1 MKRALLSGITGQ
13 VGSYLAELLLDEG
26 YEVHGLIRKS
36 STFPTARIDHLLDR
50 LTLHYGDLND
60 TLALVALLDQ
70 VEPDE
75 VYNLAAQSHVQVSF
89 GLPMMTGQVT
99 GLAVTAWLE
108 ALRIAGAPTRFYQA
122 SSSELFGNEPAPQ
135 NENTR
140 ISPRSPYAAA
150 KAYAYHMTRIYRE
163 AYGLFAV
170 NGILNNQESPR
181 RSPTFVTR
189 KITQAVARIQAGR
202 QDTLA
207 LGNLDAERDWTFA
220 GDGARAIWMMMQ
232 HEIADD
238 WVIASGHSRSVQ
250 EFLAWALHYAG
261 VQGSPAQDEW
271 RERHLRR
278 EDARY
283 RRPLEVNKLCGDAT
297 KARTLLGWEPLVS
310 FQKLV
315 AMMVEHDLRE
325 ARRQ

>member
-36 STFPTARIDHLLDR
+36 STFPTERIDHLLDR
-50 LTLHYGDLND
+50 LVLHYGDLND

-150 KAYAYHMTRIYRE
+150 KAYAYHVTRIYRE
-163 AYGLFAV
+163 AYGIFAV

-202 QDTLA
+202 QNTLT

-238 WVIASGHSRSVQ
+238 WVIASGHSRSVG
-250 EFLAWALHYAG
+250 EFLRWALHHADVRG
-261 VQGSPAQDEW
+261 DLAQREW
-271 RERHLRR
+271 MERHLQQ
-278 EDARY
+278 DAHY

-297 KARTLLGWEPLVS
+297 KARTLLGWEPKVP
-310 FQKLV
+310 FGQLV

-325 ARRQ
+325 TRRQ